1 MKIVNEN
8 EFQATVSSGVVLVD
22 FFANWCGPCKMV
34 GPILEKIDPEF
45 PTIQFVKVDVDQ
57 SQKLAMQFQ
66 VQSIPTLL
74 VFKDGQVVERQVGFS
89 GEPQLKKMLEKYM

>member
-1 MKIVNEN
+1 MKIINEK

-45 PTIQFVKVDVDQ
+45 PTIEFVKVDVDQ
-57 SQKLAMQFQ
+57 SQSLAIQFQ
-66 VQSIPTLL
+66 VQSIPTILI
-74 VFKDGQVVERQVGFS
+74 FKDGQVVERQVGFS
-89 GEPQLKKMLEKYM
+89 GEPQLKKMLEKYI